1 MSILDAIRVQRANQ
15 KSISDLASLPQNE
28 IIRLA
33 QLGQIPADVV
43 PVVISEKARM
53 AKEMANLRASQQ
65 MQQQGGN
72 MPTVIEQA
80 MHANAQ
86 AETPQAAMPTQA
98 PMQMPAQGAMPPA
111 MPQGAP
117 QDVGVAALPMGQM
130 FQPQNFESG
139 GIVAF
144 NEGGETSDWQP
155 KELTKAY
162 LNAYRDKAT
171 DRDLQV
177 LMAGLGIDTGSI
189 GVNVSKMS
197 DGQREQLAQNLV
209 AKYNAQIGDAEVQ
222 GRVNRSFDAP
232 SGVYGLGASASYPV
246 GQGRINAGVNAM
258 RTPENTR
265 VTGYNVGYGG
275 RVGPGYFNAGVN
287 IPKGGRPYAQMNYQ
301 MPFEEGGVVGYN
313 GEDGSFVESPTGMRV
328 LRSELPP
335 DQISEEDRLFA
346 QTPSGLR
353 VLRNEMNQEQAK
365 DGIGKKSY
373 SLADAL
379 AEIQKANAPYKEL
392 TPESQALMEYRKKG
406 ILSPGDI
413 EQQKYMR
420 LLQAGL
426 GIMGGTSPYALT
438 NIGTGAQ
445 EALKGYAEDIAAQRA
460 SKLADLKAAADIAE
474 AKRAEGRAEV
484 GAAAK
489 LYESYLD
496 RQQRADIAKDSQLGA
511 KYAEN
516 YVAMRKAMG
525 DSRPVEVIRDEGYT
539 KYLKEAA
546 SEDARFERLLAT
558 LGSQLNITEKNIGSR
573 EAIAGRAVD
582 ERREDRELRAR
593 RDALSLWGK
602 LEPYDKIIKE
612 YNKIKQNFG
621 EAKAEEFK
629 NKKLEEMVLFL
640 NKRAAAQSR
649 ESNPSAPNI
658 PAPRASMGLTP
669 EAIAQL
675 KKNEV
680 TTFGNGQRWT
690 LDNSGNPVQVR

>member
-80 MHANAQ
+80 MQANAQ
-86 AETPQAAMPTQA
+86 AETPQSAMPEQA

-130 FQPQNFESG
+130 FQPQSFESG

-144 NEGGETSDWQP
+144 
-155 KELTKAY
+155 
-162 LNAYRDKAT
+162 
-171 DRDLQV
+171 
-177 LMAGLGIDTGSI
+177 
-189 GVNVSKMS
+189 
-197 DGQREQLAQNLV
+197 
-209 AKYNAQIGDAEVQ
+209 
-222 GRVNRSFDAP
+222 
-232 SGVYGLGASASYPV
+232 
-246 GQGRINAGVNAM
+246 
-258 RTPENTR
+258 
-265 VTGYNVGYGG
+265 
-275 RVGPGYFNAGVN
+275 
-287 IPKGGRPYAQMNYQ
+287 
-301 MPFEEGGVVGYN
+301 N

-328 LRSELPP
+328 LRSELRP
-335 DQISEEDRLFA
+335 DQISEEDRLYV
-346 QTPSGLR
+346 QTPGGMYVPLSE
-353 VLRNEMNQEQAK
+353 VNQKQDK
-365 DGIGKKSY
+365 DGTGRKPY

-379 AEIQKANAPYKEL
+379 VEVQRAYAPYKEL

-420 LLQAGL
+420 LFQAGL

-489 LYESYLD
+489 LYDSYLD

-516 YVAMRKAMG
+516 YVAMKKAMG

-546 SEDARFERLLAT
+546 SENARFERLLAT
-558 LGSQLNITEKNIGSR
+558 LGSQQNIAEKNIGSR
-573 EAIAGRAVD
+573 EAIAGQKAEEIRDKAKQQ
-582 ERREDRELRAR
+582 AR
-593 RDALSLWGK
+593 VAALSYWGK
-602 LEPYDKIIKE
+602 LDPIFDQPKKE
-612 YNKIKQNFG
+612 YNRLIKLGKNEQAEKIKDSVIDK
-621 EAKAEEFK
+621 EADRIMKG
-629 NKKLEEMVLFL
+629 V
-640 NKRAAAQSR
+640 AAQSR
-649 ESNPSAPNI
+649 ESTPSATNI
-658 PAPRASMGLTP
+658 PAPRASMELTP

-675 KKNEV
+675 RKGEV
-680 TTFGNGQRWT
+680 TTFGNGERWT
-690 LDNSGNPVQVR
+690 LNKNGNPVKVP